1 MAVAYVEYEY
11 YDETYL
17 GTAIAEAD
25 FPRLAL
31 RASAEIDRL
40 TFERAGAVV
49 EADDDEETIDK
60 IQMAACAI
68 ADELQRSDEAGG
80 SDNITSERV
89 GNYSVSYG
97 SKSSAAQS
105 LEQKVFKSA
114 RLYLWNT
121 GLMFKGL
128 NEDER

>member
-1 MAVAYVEYEY
+1 MAVAYVDYEY

-49 EADDDEETIDK
+49 EADDDEAVIDK
-60 IQMAACAI
+60 IQMATCAI
-68 ADELQRSDEAGG
+68 ADDLQRSEDAGG
-80 SDNITSERV
+80 QDNITSERT
-89 GNYSVSYG
+89 GNHSVSYG
-97 SKSSAAQS
+97 PKSSMSRS
-105 LEQKVFKSA
+105 LEENVFESA

-128 NEDER
+128 NADER